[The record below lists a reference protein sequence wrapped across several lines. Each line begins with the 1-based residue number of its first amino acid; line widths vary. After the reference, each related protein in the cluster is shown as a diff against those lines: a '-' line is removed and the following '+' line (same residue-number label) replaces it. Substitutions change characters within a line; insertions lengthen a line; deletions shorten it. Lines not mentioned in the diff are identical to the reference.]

1 VVNTRTKKPDSE
13 WIVYVV
19 DDDYSVRDSIC
30 MLLESY
36 GIRARPFASGVTFL
50 RDLPQEPQEYGC
62 LLVDANMPG
71 MNGLELHERLRARG
85 IGIPVIV
92 MTAVPTR
99 SIQRAVDQAGATLL
113 QKPFQT
119 GELIACIQKALGRSR
134 D

>member
-1 VVNTRTKKPDSE
+1 MPNK

-19 DDDYSVRDSIC
+19 DDDYPVRDSIC

-50 RDLPQEPQEYGC
+50 RDLPQEYGC
-62 LLVDANMPG
+62 LLVDVNMPG
-71 MNGLELHERLRARG
+71 MNGLELYERLRARG
-85 IGIPVIV
+85 IGIPMIV
-92 MTAVPTR
+92 MTAAPTR
-99 SIQRAVDQAGATLL
+99 SIQQAVDQGGVTLL

-134 D
+134 DCVDG